1 MTQQPDRRLVV
12 STLAATAAG
21 ALATPGPVRAQGQAQ
36 GQRQGQTHSQA
47 PRPGYLLVT
56 GRSFDPARVRQYGAA
71 LPPVYASAGGYYLGI
86 GGQGRGVEWIEGP
99 WRDRS
104 LVLAM
109 FPDRAA
115 VETFW
120 WSPAYRAAVPLRD
133 RAGVFTVSAL
143 EGTGPV
149 PHQGAGSAYLVTLL
163 ASGSDV
169 RRTEA
174 AADAYR
180 SAVARSGGTVMTS
193 TDAGAPLPLEGDS
206 AFDRVWIAGW
216 ADAAGRSGFLASP
229 AARGARRLRE
239 TAGFSVVATL
249 NGIPRP
255 PAQTPPAGPQPAP
268 GQPASQ
274 PGMR

>member
-1 MTQQPDRRLVV
+1 MNQQPDRRRVI
-12 STLAATAAG
+12 SALAASAAAG
-21 ALATPGPVRAQGQAQ
+21 VLTPPTRAAAQ
-36 GQRQGQTHSQA
+36 NVAS
-47 PRPGYLLVT
+47 RPGYLLVT

-104 LVLAM
+104 LVLAV

-163 ASGSDV
+163 ASGSDG

-174 AADAYR
+174 AAEAYR
-180 SAVARSGGTVMTS
+180 TAVARSGGTVMTS

-216 ADAAGRSGFLASP
+216 ADAAGRSGFLASS
-229 AARGARRLRE
+229 AARTARRLRE
-239 TAGFSVVATL
+239 AAGFSVVATL

-255 PAQTPPAGPQPAP
+255 PSLAP
-268 GQPASQ
+268 SDAPRRPSGQQS
-274 PGMR
+274 G

>member
-1 MTQQPDRRLVV
+1 MTQEPDRRLVI
-12 STLAATAAG
+12 SALAATAAG
-21 ALATPGPVRAQGQAQ
+21 SLATPGPAAARNSDQNSVQGSVQ
-36 GQRQGQTHSQA
+36 
-47 PRPGYLLVT
+47 RPGYLLVT

-104 LVLAM
+104 LVLAV

-143 EGTGPV
+143 EGLGPV

-163 ASGSDV
+163 ASGSDA
-169 RRTEA
+169 RRTGA

-180 SAVARSGGTVMTS
+180 TAVARSGGTLMTS

-216 ADAAGRSGFLASP
+216 ADAAGRSGFLASQ
-229 AARGARRLRE
+229 AARSARRLRE
-239 TAGFSVVATL
+239 AAGFSVVATL

-255 PAQTPPAGPQPAP
+255 PAQTPAAGPQPTP
-268 GQPASQ
+268 GPAASQ
-274 PGMR
+274 PGTR

>member
-1 MTQQPDRRLVV
+1 MTQQPDRRLVI
-12 STLAATAAG
+12 SALAATAAG
-21 ALATPGPVRAQGQAQ
+21 TLASPARARGDDQGS
-36 GQRQGQTHSQA
+36 GQ
-47 PRPGYLLVT
+47 RPGYLLVM

-86 GGQGRGVEWIEGP
+86 GGQGRGVDWIAGP

-104 LVLAM
+104 LVLAV

-143 EGTGPV
+143 EGQGPV
-149 PHQGAGSAYLVTLL
+149 PHQGAGSAYLVTLM
-163 ASGSDV
+163 ASGTDA
-169 RRTEA
+169 RRAEA
-174 AADAYR
+174 AAAAYR
-180 SAVARSGGTVMTS
+180 TAVARSGGTLMTS

-216 ADAAGRSGFLASP
+216 ADAAGRSGFLASA
-229 AARGARRLRE
+229 AARSARRLRE
-239 TAGFSVVATL
+239 AAGFSVEATL
-249 NGIPRP
+249 NGIARP
-255 PAQTPPAGPQPAP
+255 PAQTAAP
-268 GQPASQ
+268 GAATGS
-274 PGMR
+274 